1 MAAKTAAQR
10 KAEQRERDK
19 MTEEERLAR
28 LLSRRI
34 GLDLY
39 HATDAKLVRTIHNG
53 DSWVDNIT
61 WDELM
66 QIKRE
71 IGLGDRDAVEIFP
84 ADKDIVNVANMRHLW
99 VTASP
104 VMFAWRKK

>member
-10 KAEQRERDK
+10 KQEQRERDK

-39 HATDAKLVRTIHNG
+39 HATYAKLVRTMERLGIDEPQDVISRLIHG
-53 DSWVDNIT
+53 ADRLD
-61 WDELM
+61 DESLA
-66 QIKRE
+66 E
-71 IGLGDRDAVEIFP
+71 L
-84 ADKDIVNVANMRHLW
+84 
-99 VTASP
+99 TSY
-104 VMFAWRKK
+104 

>member
-10 KAEQRERDK
+10 KADQRERDK

-39 HATDAKLVRTIHNG
+39 HATDAKLVRTMERLGIDEPQDVIQRLIHG
-53 DSWVDNIT
+53 ADRLD
-61 WDELM
+61 DESL
-66 QIKRE
+66 
-71 IGLGDRDAVEIFP
+71 
-84 ADKDIVNVANMRHLW
+84 ADL
-99 VTASP
+99 TSY
-104 VMFAWRKK
+104 